1 MVSCLTAPRPP
12 AVSLSHSLQ
21 VQRQAV
27 MSKYLTLQE
36 SEKTLKRPFISPK
49 PGAPAMSEVSVGSGS
64 SGGGSSSGGDS
75 SSSSG
80 WVLGSLGV
88 DCACLSALQA
98 LRRKLAARKLF
109 VAWGQT
115 KPFLVPSL
123 ARPLR
128 PPELEELPVP
138 TLPAPQVRKIG
149 GC

>member
-1 MVSCLTAPRPP
+1 MWSAARPP
-12 AVSLSHSLQ
+12 AVSSSYSLQ

-49 PGAPAMSEVSVGSGS
+49 PGAPAMSEVSIGSGS
-64 SGGGSSSGGDS
+64 SGGGNSSGGDS
-75 SSSSG
+75 SSS

-88 DCACLSALQA
+88 GSACLSALQA

-128 PPELEELPVP
+128 PPELEELPVV
-138 TLPAPQVRKIG
+138 TLPAPQVRQIG